1 LSPFVKQMTIELG
14 TGEKAIEFTLDLAE
28 NNGDHFDSWS
38 DCFVESVVN
47 EYYENDSFT
56 PSIADLLNL
65 KNGSEFSRRVSE
77 HDLESTA
84 RKFKTWCETSSS
96 SLLDNTS
103 FLQTTTN
110 YTEKTEELKFP
121 ALDRTPHPLFTD
133 LIKYLNDNRSQ
144 FLFLFKPTYFQH
156 NRANKFTAGSED
168 LEVIFNQNKLTIIL
182 NHQRFIMARKPGE
195 NVTERT
201 EKLAYFLMDYLGIKN
216 KKKLSSITEVDIEDN
231 VWRIN
236 KFCDINRLL
245 RDYSKSLKFQFGN
258 RTNSYMLG
266 KIYSDPNLERAFNK
280 WYHTKF
286 DQAFDVVIDPDKAT
300 LGSCLKKSRNF
311 AKMITN
317 IEMPGAP
324 VDMEVYNRQ
333 RMLDVID
340 KFETDFDK
348 LISED
353 LEAKEAIQI
362 LKEEVKSIR
371 TIREIV
377 LDIENKATNEE
388 LRVNSEKL
396 SSKQSSDI
404 IDTSTEVLTEVEVT
418 ELSEVSQPSAQKLT
432 KSQKR
437 NRAKKN
443 RSRDKRKKIPV
454 QEKIDEKIEEN
465 VEEKIDKPSSAKKE
479 FKHKYTPEEHAKRMK
494 LAAEKKLLKQEK
506 LLEEQVEKT
515 KNNQDDQ
522 QWK

>member
-1 LSPFVKQMTIELG
+1 
-14 TGEKAIEFTLDLAE
+14 
-28 NNGDHFDSWS
+28 
-38 DCFVESVVN
+38 
-47 EYYENDSFT
+47 
-56 PSIADLLNL
+56 
-65 KNGSEFSRRVSE
+65 
-77 HDLESTA
+77 
-84 RKFKTWCETSSS
+84 
-96 SLLDNTS
+96 
-103 FLQTTTN
+103 
-110 YTEKTEELKFP
+110 
-121 ALDRTPHPLFTD
+121 
-133 LIKYLNDNRSQ
+133 
-144 FLFLFKPTYFQH
+144 
-156 NRANKFTAGSED
+156 
-168 LEVIFNQNKLTIIL
+168 
-182 NHQRFIMARKPGE
+182 
-195 NVTERT
+195 
-201 EKLAYFLMDYLGIKN
+201 
-216 KKKLSSITEVDIEDN
+216 
-231 VWRIN
+231 
-236 KFCDINRLL
+236 
-245 RDYSKSLKFQFGN
+245 
-258 RTNSYMLG
+258 MLG

-286 DQAFDVVIDPDKAT
+286 GQAFDVVIDPDKAT

-443 RSRDKRKKIPV
+443 RSRDKGKKIPV

-465 VEEKIDKPSSAKKE
+465 VEEKVDKPSSAKKE